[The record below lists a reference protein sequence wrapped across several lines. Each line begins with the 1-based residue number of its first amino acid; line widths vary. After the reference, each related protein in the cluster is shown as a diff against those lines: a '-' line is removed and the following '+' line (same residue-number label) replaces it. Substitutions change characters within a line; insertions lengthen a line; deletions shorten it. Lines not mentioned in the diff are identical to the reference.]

1 MAKTIHEHKEERMRL
16 WNLQQ
21 DILKRAEA
29 EERNLNDDEHRQFN
43 DAETDFKA
51 ITKQIQVLELSQQRA
66 AEFAAAAAADGK
78 GTPAA
83 SDEKRKTPQEVELR
97 MRAALRNFLR
107 SPMHGSD
114 GIRSA
119 ASEYQE
125 ALKEYRGTATQ
136 VVGTP
141 SLGGYLVPQFWWEEI
156 IQTMKFYGPMLDG
169 GIFNQIRTSDGAKWN
184 IPTSDQT
191 AVKGALITE
200 TTGDIVSDIT
210 FGNKVL
216 EAYMYTSRVIKASY
230 EMLQDS
236 AYPLENFIAQAAAE
250 RIGRI
255 ANEHLTR
262 GTGSD
267 QPNGIAT
274 ASTMGKVSA
283 TATGF
288 TRNDILDL
296 IHSVDIAY
304 RGNARLML
312 NDATL
317 LAIKKLTVGSAD
329 DRPLWQPSMRDG
341 EPGTIEGYS
350 YIVNNDLA
358 KATDGINSRII
369 LFGDMSKY
377 TVRVVNGMELKV
389 LNELYA
395 LERSIG
401 WFAYMRLDGE
411 LLDSAA
417 VKHLR
422 TAAS

>member
-1 MAKTIHEHKEERMRL
+1 MRL
-16 WNLQQ
+16 WNIQQ
-21 DILKRAEA
+21 DILKRAQA
-29 EERNLNDDEHRQFN
+29 ENRAPSDDEHRQF
-43 DAETDFKA
+43 DEAEVDFNNL
-51 ITKQIQVLELSQQRA
+51 TRQIQMMEATEKRA
-66 AEFAAAAAADGK
+66 AEFAAAAAQSGEGK
-78 GTPAA
+78 PAGE
-83 SDEKRKTPQEVELR
+83 SRERTPQEVEQR

-107 SPMHGSD
+107 SPMNGSD

-125 ALKEYRGTATQ
+125 ALKEYRGTLTQ

-141 SLGGYLVPQFWWEEI
+141 SLGGYLVPEFWWEEI

-200 TTGDIVSDIT
+200 TTGDVVSDIT
-210 FGNKVL
+210 FGTKAL
-216 EAYMYTSRVIKASY
+216 EAFMYTSRVIKASY

-236 AYPLENFIAQAAAE
+236 AYPIENFIAQAAAE

-255 ANEHLTR
+255 ANEHLTT
-262 GTGSD
+262 GTGSN

-274 ASTMGKVSA
+274 ASAMGKVSA

-296 IHSVDIAY
+296 LHSVDIAY
-304 RGNARLML
+304 RGNARFMM

-317 LAIKKLTVGSAD
+317 LAIKKLTVGSTD
-329 DRPLWQPSMRDG
+329 DRPLWQASIQDG
-341 EPGTIEGYS
+341 TPGLIEGFP
-350 YIVNNDLA
+350 IVVNNDLPI
-358 KATDGINSRII
+358 ATAGVNSRII

-377 TVRVVNGMELKV
+377 TVRVVNGLELKV